1 VKFLR
6 FRTLDAPANP
16 LLEKYTAATGQT
28 VEHAVADSH
37 GVATPDWLPVD
48 TSQWQPIFTA
58 MAHHAENPGVTDH
71 TDHAPAN
78 RLGH

>member
-1 VKFLR
+1 MNL
-6 FRTLDAPANP
+6 FRRLDAGPNP
-16 LLEKYTAATGQT
+16 LHEAYTATTSRT
-28 VEHAVADSH
+28 VQDAIGDTPAV
-37 GVATPDWLPVD
+37 VAPDWIPVD